1 MKTYLTSGIAAAL
14 VASAAL
20 VGPAGAQDYGQDSSQ
35 DYMMTAPRQGD
46 APNLDDTSVD
56 RMPTG
61 SILPTRPSINNEG
74 ADTDIDNS
82 QDSGDFYNGV
92 LRPQD

>member
-14 VASAAL
+14 IASAAF
-20 VGPAGAQDYGQDSSQ
+20 VGFASAQDYNQ
-35 DYMMTAPRQGD
+35 DYPMMAPRQGD

-61 SILPTRPSINNEG
+61 SIRPLPPSLSNEG

-82 QDSGDFYNGV
+82 QDPGDYYTGV
-92 LRPQD
+92 ARPQS

>member
-1 MKTYLTSGIAAAL
+1 MKTYLTSGIVAAL
-14 VASAAL
+14 VASAAF
-20 VGPAGAQDYGQDSSQ
+20 VGPAGAQDYGQDYSQ
-35 DYMMTAPRQGD
+35 DYMMTAPPQGD

-61 SILPTRPSINNEG
+61 SIQPVRPWVSNEG

-92 LRPQD
+92 IRPQD